1 MDYYL
6 CTRKILKKFIMK
18 KILLTIALALA
29 FNVAFAQVAEKEN
42 LKKNEEV
49 AARKTSDL
57 PDGWK
62 KGGTFSFLANQATFN
77 NWLAGGQSNISGNIG
92 VNYDFN
98 YKKNSWSWDNKV
110 IAGYGLTKINDADVQ
125 KTDDRIELN
134 SLLGKKAFGYWY
146 YSAFFNGRTQM
157 DSGFDKNSG
166 IKTSHFLSPTFL
178 QLGPG
183 MMWKK
188 SDNLKFNFA
197 PATSKLI
204 YVNKQF
210 TVASSSFGVDQGRTN
225 RFEFG
230 AAINGYYKFNL
241 MENVSVENILNL
253 YTNYLEDPQNVDLDY
268 QLNVAMKINKYLSTN
283 FALQTLF
290 DDNSVAKGQNYA
302 KIQTR
307 QIIGIGVN
315 YGF

>member
-1 MDYYL
+1 
-6 CTRKILKKFIMK
+6 MK
-18 KILLTIALALA
+18 KILLTVALVLA
-29 FNVAFAQVAEKEN
+29 FNGAFAQDAEKEN
-42 LKKNEEV
+42 LKKNE
-49 AARKTSDL
+49 AAASRKTSDL

-98 YKKNSWSWDNKV
+98 YKKDSWSWDNKV
-110 IAGYGLTKINDADVQ
+110 IAGYGLTKIKDADTQ

-134 SLLGKKAFGYWY
+134 SLLGKRAFGNWY

-157 DSGFDKNSG
+157 DSGFDKGSG

-178 QLGPG
+178 QFGPG
-183 MMWKK
+183 MLWKK

-204 YVNKQF
+204 FVDKQF
-210 TVASSSFGVDQGRTN
+210 TVLGTSFGVDQGRTS

-230 AAINGYYKFNL
+230 AAVNGYYKFNL

-268 QLNVAMKINKYLSTN
+268 QLNVAMKINKFLSTN
-283 FALQTLF
+283 FAFQTIY
-290 DDNSVAKGQNYA
+290 DDNSFRGF
-302 KIQTR
+302 QTR
-307 QIIGIGVN
+307 QVIGLGLN
-315 YGF
+315 YNF